1 MFRLLTNIWVFTR
14 ASADTFMP
22 EGYTTGD
29 ELIVLANDGR
39 LRHPN
44 SVWPFDAATYDA
56 PAAS

>member
-1 MFRLLTNIWVFTR
+1 
-14 ASADTFMP
+14 MP

-29 ELIVLANDGR
+29 ELINDGR

>member
-1 MFRLLTNIWVFTR
+1 
-14 ASADTFMP
+14 MP

-39 LRHPN
+39 PRHPN

>member
-1 MFRLLTNIWVFTR
+1 
-14 ASADTFMP
+14 MP

-44 SVWPFDAATYDA
+44 SVWPFDAAAYDA